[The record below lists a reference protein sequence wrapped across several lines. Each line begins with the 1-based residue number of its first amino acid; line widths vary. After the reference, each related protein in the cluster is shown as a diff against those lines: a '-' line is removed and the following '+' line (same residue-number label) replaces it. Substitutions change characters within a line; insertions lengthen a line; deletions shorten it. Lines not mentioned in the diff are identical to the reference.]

1 MGTDPVLRS
10 SDRLSRKHRP
20 DPLEEALRGDRLSHG
35 RELAWLYKA
44 TVSKLLYS
52 ATMSLDGFIAGP
64 GGDMQWLAKHLA
76 EPNPEAASLM
86 EEIGALLVGANT
98 NSGDDPNAGT
108 EKEGAFGGEYSG
120 PVVVLTH
127 QPPAGGAE
135 DGGVRFATDLAGAV
149 ALSKELAGDSR
160 YVNVLGADVARQL
173 IETGE
178 LDEVLMFVA
187 PVLLGDGVRMFEH
200 PGGTEVSL
208 RPLDAAGERALWF
221 EVVRG

>member
-1 MGTDPVLRS
+1 MPEAVS
-10 SDRLSRKHRP
+10 RLI
-20 DPLEEALRGDRLSHG
+20 
-35 RELAWLYKA
+35 
-44 TVSKLLYS
+44 YS

-64 GGDMQWLAKHLA
+64 GGDMQWLTKHLTGA
-76 EPNPEAASLM
+76 NPDADSLM
-86 EEIGALLVGANT
+86 DDIGALLVGANT

-108 EKEGAFGGEYSG
+108 DKEGAFGGEYAG

-127 QPPAGGAE
+127 NPPEGWDADGGA
-135 DGGVRFATDLAGAV
+135 GYGVRYATDLDSAV

-173 IETGE
+173 IEVGE

-200 PGGTEVSL
+200 PGGTEVGL
-208 RPLDAAGERALWF
+208 RPLDRSGERTLWF
-221 EVVRG
+221 EVVRD